1 MHTLALILIFLWI
14 LPVLI
19 RTYQMARYYQIEE
32 YQSMRFLR
40 WLREK
45 RSRWFPQYMAVPML
59 IGVVGSAI
67 LQLVKIKEPAVH
79 FILWL
84 GVAAFL
90 SRPEPVKE
98 TKKQF
103 NRTPRAT
110 RLLAAAFITAT
121 LFVVSAVLFTTRNM
135 DADTPQELSTVAIVG
150 FIGVLFSPLAL
161 IAGNQIMYPVEE
173 AMRRRFR
180 EQARRKLQESGAD
193 VIGITGSFGKTTT
206 KHMLAH
212 LLGGHYK
219 VLPTPK
225 SYNTLMGVSLAIN
238 NDLDPR
244 AGYDYFIAEMG
255 AYIPGEI
262 AEICQ
267 LTRPKISI
275 VTAVGPQHLERF
287 KTIENVVKAKY
298 EIVEGLPP
306 DGCAIFNGDNPYVL
320 SMAERGYPQTRIII
334 SREGLPQARL
344 VADNIQQTVS
354 GLSFEVIDRETNEKH
369 PFQTRLLG
377 LHNVTNILCAAA
389 AARFI
394 GLSLAEIGMRVATL
408 TPAEHRLNARTLP
421 GGITVIDDSYSAN
434 PVGAI
439 SALEVLSLYNTG
451 RRIVITPGMV
461 ELGHLQEE
469 ENYQLGLRLPDYATD
484 IILVGVEQTRPIQ
497 RGVYETTFDPNRLL
511 VMDTFEEARAW
522 FQTQIRPGDTVLFLN
537 DLPDTYL

>member
-1 MHTLALILIFLWI
+1 MMHTLAWILIALWI
-14 LPVLI
+14 VPALV
-19 RTYQMARYYQIEE
+19 RTYQVARYYQIEE
-32 YQSMRFLR
+32 YQSARFLR
-40 WLREK
+40 WLRDK
-45 RSRWFPQYMAVPML
+45 RTRWFPRYIAVPML
-59 IGVVGSAI
+59 IGIVISAA
-67 LQLVKIKEPAVH
+67 LQLAKIDEPALH
-79 FILWL
+79 FVLWVIV
-84 GVAAFL
+84 GGFV

-103 NRTPRAT
+103 NRTPRAK
-110 RLLAAAFITAT
+110 RLLASASVVLAFFIIGAA
-121 LFVVSAVLFTTRNM
+121 LFTTRNM
-135 DADTPQELSTVAIVG
+135 DADTPQELSTVAIIG
-150 FIGVLFSPLAL
+150 FGGILLSPVAL
-161 IAGNQIMYPVEE
+161 VAGNQLMYPVEA

-180 EQARRKLQESGAD
+180 EQARRKLQDSGAT
-193 VIGITGSFGKTTT
+193 VIGITGSFGKTST
-206 KHMLAH
+206 KHFLAH
-212 LLGGHYK
+212 ILGGQYK

-238 NDLDPR
+238 NATD
-244 AGYDYFIAEMG
+244 GYDFFIAEMG

-267 LTRPKISI
+267 LARPQISI

-287 KTIENVVKAKY
+287 KTLENIVKAKY

-306 DGCAIFNGDNPYVL
+306 DGCAVFNGDNAYVL
-320 SMAERGYPQTRIII
+320 GMAERGYPQNRIIV
-334 SREGLPQARL
+334 SQEGLPQARL
-344 VADNIQQTVS
+344 LAENIRQTID
-354 GLSFEVIDRETNEKH
+354 GLFFDVLDRETNERH

-394 GLSLAEIGMRVATL
+394 GLSLAEIGMRVSVL
-408 TPAEHRLNARTLP
+408 TPAEHRLSARTLP

-439 SALEVLSLYNTG
+439 SALEALKLYDTG

-461 ELGHLQEE
+461 ELGDLQEE
-469 ENYQLGLRLPDYATD
+469 ENYRLGMRLPDYATD
-484 IILVGVEQTRPIQ
+484 VILVGVEQTRPIQ
-497 RGVYETTFDPNRLL
+497 RGVHETSFDLSRLL
-511 VMDTFEEARAW
+511 VMDTFEAARSW